1 MHEALKVATTICTTM
16 LRNGYDAHIVNA
28 PLQQHLL
35 ETSDVS
41 AVDIA
46 CEPDIE
52 VLGKLFPS
60 LVTVEEGPL
69 MAQLEEDGVTIR
81 FYPLV
86 VEDSSHPELSLMRIT
101 PTIAAQL
108 EPRERLTLRL
118 SGCAAPQDTGSI
130 YDGFSEV
137 KSGAIRLSGLPDE
150 TLRHNYL
157 LAIRA
162 LRFAANFDVPIEPN
176 TWLAIVRSASRVLDY
191 VPAADIM
198 GEWRQVS
205 AEAMHRF
212 VRLLYD
218 AQILQGLIP

>member
-69 MAQLEEDGVTIR
+69 MAQLEEGYRHQLDAL
-81 FYPLV
+81 YAAAAA
-86 VEDSSHPELSLMRIT
+86 SSICLASN
-101 PTIAAQL
+101 
-108 EPRERLTLRL
+108 
-118 SGCAAPQDTGSI
+118 S
-130 YDGFSEV
+130 
-137 KSGAIRLSGLPDE
+137 SGL
-150 TLRHNYL
+150 
-157 LAIRA
+157 
-162 LRFAANFDVPIEPN
+162 RFP
-176 TWLAIVRSASRVLDY
+176 
-191 VPAADIM
+191 
-198 GEWRQVS
+198 S
-205 AEAMHRF
+205 AECIRT
-212 VRLLYD
+212 LL
-218 AQILQGLIP
+218 